1 MRIRPV
7 TLDDHAAVLTLA
19 KTAGIGMTSLPAD
32 ADVLQDKIEAA
43 VESFAANPAQ
53 RGKERFLFVLEDPAS
68 GKVVGTTGIKAHVGL
83 NQPFYSYKLSTI
95 TAQSRELDIFSK
107 RSMLNVNNDLTDC
120 SEIGSLFLLPEYRR
134 DRLGRLLSLS
144 RFLFMAAFTDL
155 FAEHTI
161 AEMRGVHHRDGSAPF
176 YDSIAKHFFE
186 MDFAKADYLNATQG
200 NQFINDLMPKYP
212 IYTHLLPQ
220 SAQDVIGQPHPNSE
234 PARAMLEREG
244 FKWQGY
250 VDIFDGGPTL
260 QADTARLRCVEHSRT
275 AIINDIRDDIGP
287 EKYMLSNDRFE
298 HFRSTASRLEISDD
312 GTVRITERGAAM
324 LNMGVGD
331 RVRFASHKSGE

>member
-7 TLDDHAAVLTLA
+7 TLDDHAAVLALA
-19 KTAGIGMTSLPAD
+19 QAAGIGMTSLPAD
-32 ADVLQDKIEAA
+32 SDVLQDKIKAA

-53 RGKERFLFVLEDPAS
+53 KGKERFLFVLEDPAS

-107 RSMLNVNNDLTDC
+107 RALLNVNNDLTDC

-144 RFLFMAAFTDL
+144 RFLFMAAYTDL
-155 FAEHTI
+155 FAEQTI

-260 QADTARLRCVEHSRT
+260 QAETARLRCVKHSQT
-275 AIINDIRDDIGP
+275 AIISEIRDDIGAD
-287 EKYMLSNDRFE
+287 KYMLSNDRFE
-298 HFRSTASRLEISDD
+298 RFRSTASRLEQAED
-312 GTVRITERGAAM
+312 GSVRITQRGAEM
-324 LNMGVGD
+324 LELTIGD
-331 RVRFASHKSGE
+331 SVRYITHKSAD